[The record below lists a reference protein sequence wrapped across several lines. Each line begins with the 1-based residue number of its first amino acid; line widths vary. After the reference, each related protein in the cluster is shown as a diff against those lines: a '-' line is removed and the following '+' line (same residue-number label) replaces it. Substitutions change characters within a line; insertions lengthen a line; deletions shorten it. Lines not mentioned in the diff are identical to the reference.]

1 MSDFPV
7 TIFHN
12 PNCSTSRKALEAIRA
27 AGHQPQVVEYA
38 KAGWDRDRI
47 EGLLRRMGAGPRA
60 VLRAKG
66 AQAEAAAALEGA
78 DDAAV
83 LGAMVADP
91 LLVERPIVETPKGV
105 VLARPL
111 ERLDEVL

>member
-27 AGHQPQVVEYA
+27 AGHTPEVVEYA
-38 KAGWDRDRI
+38 KVGWTRDRL
-47 EGLLRRMGAGPRA
+47 EGLLRRMGARPRE

-66 AQAEAAAALEGA
+66 AQAEAAAKLEGA
-78 DDAAV
+78 DDETV
-83 LGAMVADP
+83 LQAMLADP
-91 LLVERPIVETPKGV
+91 LLVERPIIETPKGV